1 MNLRKPKTKKVVVC
15 PKMELAAVRDDDQ
28 NTLDRPGQWCA
39 ALNNK
44 RQDFM
49 SDFFIGQI
57 MMAGFN
63 FAPKFWALANG
74 QLLPIAQNQALFS
87 LLGTQYGGNG
97 TTNFALPDLRSRT
110 PIGYASSVDP
120 SWQPPA
126 VQIGQSAG
134 VENVTLLSTNLP
146 SHTHSVNAS
155 TTAGDNRNPSTRV
168 FATSTNSSSALNMYG
183 PSNGALVPLNPQTVS
198 PAGGNQPHP
207 NLQPYSVINFCIA
220 LSGIYPS
227 RN

>member
-1 MNLRKPKTKKVVVC
+1 
-15 PKMELAAVRDDDQ
+15 
-28 NTLDRPGQWCA
+28 
-39 ALNNK
+39 
-44 RQDFM
+44 M
-49 SDFFIGQI
+49 SEFFIGQI

-74 QLLPIAQNQALFS
+74 QLLPINQNQALFS

-120 SWQPPA
+120 SWQPPS
-126 VQIGQSAG
+126 VQIGQASG

-146 SHTHSVNAS
+146 AHSHSMNAS
-155 TTAGDNRNPSTRV
+155 TANGDNRNASGRI
-168 FATSTNSSSALNMYG
+168 FATSTSTGTPLNVYASSSG
-183 PSNGALVPLNPQTVS
+183 PLLPQNPQTVA

-220 LSGIYPS
+220 LSGIFPS

>member
-1 MNLRKPKTKKVVVC
+1 
-15 PKMELAAVRDDDQ
+15 
-28 NTLDRPGQWCA
+28 
-39 ALNNK
+39 
-44 RQDFM
+44 M
-49 SDFFIGQI
+49 SEFFIGQV

-74 QLLPIAQNQALFS
+74 QLLPINQNQALFS

-146 SHTHSVNAS
+146 SHTHSVNA
-155 TTAGDNRNPSTRV
+155 TTTNGTTRNPNGAL
-168 FATSTNSSSALNMYG
+168 FANTSVPLHGT
-183 PSNGALVPLNPQTVS
+183 PGALVPLNPATIA

-220 LSGIYPS
+220 LSGIFPS

>member
-1 MNLRKPKTKKVVVC
+1 
-15 PKMELAAVRDDDQ
+15 
-28 NTLDRPGQWCA
+28 
-39 ALNNK
+39 
-44 RQDFM
+44 M
-49 SDFFIGQI
+49 SEFFIGQI

-63 FAPKFWALANG
+63 FAPKFWAQANG
-74 QLLPIAQNQALFS
+74 QLLPINQNQALFS

-126 VQIGQSAG
+126 VQIGQASG

-146 SHTHSVNAS
+146 AHAHSVNAS
-155 TTAGDNRNPSTRV
+155 TTNGDNRNPTGRLY
-168 FATSTNSSSALNMYG
+168 ATSTNSAAVPNLYAT
-183 PSNGALVPLNPQTVS
+183 SNGPLVPLSQQTVAPS
-198 PAGGNQPHP
+198 GGNQPHP

-220 LSGIYPS
+220 LSGIFPS

>member
-1 MNLRKPKTKKVVVC
+1 
-15 PKMELAAVRDDDQ
+15 
-28 NTLDRPGQWCA
+28 
-39 ALNNK
+39 
-44 RQDFM
+44 M
-49 SDFFIGQI
+49 SEFFIGQI

-63 FAPKFWALANG
+63 FAPRFWALANG
-74 QLLPIAQNQALFS
+74 QLLPINQNQALFS

-120 SWQPPA
+120 SWQPPS
-126 VQIGQSAG
+126 VQIGQASG
-134 VENVTLLSTNLP
+134 VESVTLLSTNLP
-146 SHTHSVNAS
+146 AHSHSMNAS
-155 TTAGDNRNPSTRV
+155 TANGDNRNASGRIY
-168 FATSTNSSSALNMYG
+168 ATSTSTATPLNIYASSSG
-183 PSNGALVPLNPQTVS
+183 PLLPQNPQTVA

-220 LSGIYPS
+220 LSGIFPS

>member
-1 MNLRKPKTKKVVVC
+1 
-15 PKMELAAVRDDDQ
+15 
-28 NTLDRPGQWCA
+28 
-39 ALNNK
+39 
-44 RQDFM
+44 M

-63 FAPKFWALANG
+63 FAPKNWAQCNG
-74 QLLPIAQNQALFS
+74 QLLPINQNQALFS

-120 SWQPPA
+120 SWQPPS
-126 VQIGQSAG
+126 VQIGQSGG
-134 VENVTLLSTNLP
+134 VENVTLLSTNVP
-146 SHTHSVNAS
+146 AHGHAMNA
-155 TTAGDNRNPSTRV
+155 TTANGNSRNAGGRLY
-168 FATSTNSSSALNMYG
+168 ATSTSTGSAPPSVYAASTG
-183 PSNGALVPLNPQTVS
+183 PLVPLNAQTVA

-220 LSGIYPS
+220 LQGIFPS

>member
-1 MNLRKPKTKKVVVC
+1 
-15 PKMELAAVRDDDQ
+15 
-28 NTLDRPGQWCA
+28 
-39 ALNNK
+39 
-44 RQDFM
+44 M
-49 SDFFIGQI
+49 SEFFIGQI

-63 FAPKFWALANG
+63 FAPKFWALSNG
-74 QLLPIAQNQALFS
+74 QLLPINQNQALFS

-120 SWQPPA
+120 SWQPPS
-126 VQIGQSAG
+126 VQIGQASG

-146 SHTHSVNAS
+146 AHSHSVNAS
-155 TTAGDNRNPSTRV
+155 TADGSSRVPSNRV
-168 FATSTNSSSALNMYG
+168 FANSINSGGAALPLYASSSG
-183 PSNGALVPLNPQTVS
+183 PLVPLNAASVAPS
-198 PAGGNQPHP
+198 GGNQPHP

-220 LSGIYPS
+220 LSGIFPS